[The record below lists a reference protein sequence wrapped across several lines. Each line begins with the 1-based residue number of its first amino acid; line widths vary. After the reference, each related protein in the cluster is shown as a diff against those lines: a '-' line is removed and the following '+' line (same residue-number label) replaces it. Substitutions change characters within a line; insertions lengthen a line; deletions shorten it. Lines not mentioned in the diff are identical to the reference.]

1 METTPEDNE
10 VLRQILATLQ
20 KISVQLMRL
29 DDVHSELRR
38 IATRP
43 KHNSGIVGLE
53 LTGNLETA
61 VDPKARDR
69 TVQVEL
75 ASDSGGERSSAES
88 KSTGSPKIGPLGLR
102 I

>member
-1 METTPEDNE
+1 MDTTPEDND
-10 VLRQILATLQ
+10 VLHQILATLQ
-20 KISVQLMRL
+20 KISGQLARL
-29 DDVHSELRR
+29 DDVHSELQR

-53 LTGNLETA
+53 LTGNLDTA

-69 TVQVEL
+69 TVQVEP
-75 ASDSGGERSSAES
+75 ARDSSGEQSSAES
-88 KSTGSPKIGPLGLR
+88 KSTGLPKIGPLSLG

>member
-1 METTPEDNE
+1 
-10 VLRQILATLQ
+10 
-20 KISVQLMRL
+20 
-29 DDVHSELRR
+29 VHSEPRR

-53 LTGNLETA
+53 LTVDLEMA

-75 ASDSGGERSSAES
+75 ASDSGEERSSSES
-88 KSTGSPKIGPLGLR
+88 KYTGSAKIGPLGLR